1 MYSTILPSLSR
12 SVKFLGKLEATI
24 SDQET
29 REGWW
34 DELREEIKN
43 HAKVLCC
50 RYIIGYSGFYLYKFE
65 YDQVEFF

>member
-1 MYSTILPSLSR
+1 MSR

-50 RYIIGYSGFYLYKFE
+50 RYVIGYSGFNLHLFLSAIN
-65 YDQVEFF
+65 